1 MKKYFIVYTEIFN
14 TRYFIGLCKTKK
26 EALSMAS
33 TINGAKIESYC
44 E

>member
-1 MKKYFIVYTEIFN
+1 MKKYFIVYTELFN

-26 EALSMAS
+26 EALSMAG
-33 TINGAKIESYC
+33 TIDGAKIEPYY